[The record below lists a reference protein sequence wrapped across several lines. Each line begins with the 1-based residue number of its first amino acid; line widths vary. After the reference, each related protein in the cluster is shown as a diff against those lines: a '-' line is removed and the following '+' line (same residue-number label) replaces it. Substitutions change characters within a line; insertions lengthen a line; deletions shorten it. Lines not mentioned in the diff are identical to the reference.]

1 MKTTALFA
9 AVLTLAAAGAHAQN
23 IERVKMTDNDL
34 SCKQMYLEIGQM
46 DGVIARASQPVAVAT
61 APAGSATPDNSAAV
75 GAGVAGAVAQTA
87 LARSGGFGGFGGI
100 GGGLGGLGGMFGGI
114 AQQAMNSQAQQQQAA
129 AQAAAQ
135 QAQMQA
141 QQNGMMGQQ
150 AQARKEHLTGLF
162 LSRGCKMSDV
172 Q

>member
-9 AVLTLAAAGAHAQN
+9 AVLTLAAVAAHAQS

-46 DGVIARASQPVAVAT
+46 DGVITRASQPVAVAT

-100 GGGLGGLGGMFGGI
+100 GGGLGGMFGGI

-141 QQNGMMGQQ
+141 QQNGLMGQQ
-150 AQARKEHLTGLF
+150 AQARKEHLTSLF
-162 LSRGCKMSDV
+162 LSKGCKMSDV

>member
-1 MKTTALFA
+1 MKTTALLA
-9 AVLTLAAAGAHAQN
+9 ALLTLAAVGAHAQN

-34 SCKQMYLEIGQM
+34 SCKQIFLEIGQM

-61 APAGSATPDNSAAV
+61 APAGATPDNSAAV

-87 LARSGGFGGFGGI
+87 MARSGGFGGFGGL
-100 GGGLGGLGGMFGGI
+100 GGGLGGMFGGI

-141 QQNGMMGQQ
+141 QQQGLMGQQ

-162 LSRGCKMSDV
+162 LSKGCKMSDV

>member
-9 AVLTLAAAGAHAQN
+9 AILALAAAGAHAQN

-34 SCKQMYLEIGQM
+34 SCRQIYQEIGVM
-46 DGVIARASQPVAVAT
+46 NGAIASASQPVAVAT
-61 APAGSATPDNSAAV
+61 APVAPVDNSAIV

-87 LARSGGFGGFGGI
+87 LARSGGFGGFGGF
-100 GGGLGGLGGMFGGI
+100 GGGLGNLGGMFGGI
-114 AQQAMNSQAQQQQAA
+114 AQQAMNSQAQQQQAN

-141 QQNGMMGQQ
+141 QQSTLMGQQ
-150 AQARKEHLTGLF
+150 ALGRKDHLTGLF
-162 LSRGCKMSDV
+162 LSKGCKLSEV